1 MTTATTVTLDSVRDL
16 EPLIR
21 EQAADSE
28 RRREMAPEVMSALVD
43 SGVFRMWIPKDYGG
57 LEVDPNDALEIIE
70 ALARIDGSTGWV
82 VSNCVTVAIFHQFL
96 PPVTVKE
103 LLGDPAAVPCGSF
116 WPPGTAEATDD
127 GYVISGNWSF
137 GSAARYATGLMVLNV
152 LTDDDGPVLG
162 EAGAPINVVTFIDRN
177 DVTFV
182 DTWHTLGLR
191 ATGSTNFSVNGL
203 RVPRNRSFVLGPWE
217 TTEGPFAAPLYR
229 MGLIIDAVRIARV
242 GVGIAQGA
250 LTDFIDL
257 ATSKTPAYTG
267 RLTADRET
275 VQDRVAR
282 AQALV
287 QAARDTLRATVRD
300 GWNAAQSGPRITGQ
314 ACVPMGLAAAFALDA
329 SVQAVDLL
337 YESGGSTVF
346 RDECPLQRRF
356 RDLQTLRQNT
366 ITSWSRYESF
376 GKLVLG
382 RPDDWPFHLL

>member
-1 MTTATTVTLDSVRDL
+1 MTTAPAVSLDTVQDL
-16 EPLIR
+16 KELIR
-21 EQAADSE
+21 CHATSAES
-28 RRREMAPEVMSALVD
+28 RREMAPEVMSAFVD
-43 SGVFRMWIPKDYGG
+43 AGLFRMWIPRAYGG
-57 LEVDPNDALEIIE
+57 QEADPNAALEIME
-70 ALARIDGSTGWV
+70 ELARIDGSAGWV

-96 PPVTVKE
+96 PAVTVKE
-103 LLGDPAAVPCGSF
+103 LLGDPATVPCGAF
-116 WPPGTAEATDD
+116 WPPGTARASDD

-137 GSAARYATGLMVLNV
+137 GSAAQYATSLMVLNV
-152 LTDDDGPVLG
+152 LTDDDGPVLS
-162 EAGAPINVVTFIDRN
+162 ATGAPVHVVTFIDRS
-177 DVTFV
+177 DVTFI

-191 ATGSTNFSVNGL
+191 ATGSTNFSVDEL
-203 RVPRNRSFVLGPWE
+203 RVPHDRSYVLGTWE

-229 MGLIIDAVRIARV
+229 MGLIIDAVRIAQV

-250 LTDFIDL
+250 LDDFVDL
-257 ATSKTPAYTG
+257 ATSKTPAYTA

-282 AQALV
+282 AQALI
-287 QAARDTLRATVRD
+287 QAARHTLRTTVRE
-300 GWNAAQSGPRITGQ
+300 GWEAVQAGPRITGA

-337 YESGGSTVF
+337 YESGGSSAF

-376 GKLVLG
+376 GKLILG

>member
-1 MTTATTVTLDSVRDL
+1 
-16 EPLIR
+16 
-21 EQAADSE
+21 
-28 RRREMAPEVMSALVD
+28 
-43 SGVFRMWIPKDYGG
+43 
-57 LEVDPNDALEIIE
+57 
-70 ALARIDGSTGWV
+70 V
-82 VSNCVTVAIFHQFL
+82 VSNCVTVAVFHQFL
-96 PPVTVKE
+96 PAITVKE
-103 LLGDPAAVPCGSF
+103 LLGDPETVSCGSF
-116 WPPGTAEATDD
+116 WPPGTARATGD

-137 GSAARYATGLMVLNV
+137 GSAAHYATSLMVLNV
-152 LTDDDGPVLG
+152 LTDDDGPVLS
-162 EAGAPINVVTFIDRN
+162 EAGGPVHVVAFIDRR
-177 DVTFV
+177 DVTIV

-191 ATGSTNFSVNGL
+191 ATGSTNFSVESL
-203 RVPRNRSFVLGPWE
+203 RVLRDRSFVLGPWE

-250 LTDFIDL
+250 LDDFIEL
-257 ATSKTPAYTG
+257 ATSKTPAYTA
-267 RLTADRET
+267 RPTADRET

-287 QAARDTLRATVRD
+287 QAARNTLRTAVGE
-300 GWNAAQSGPRITGQ
+300 GWEAVQAGPRITGQ

-337 YESGGSTVF
+337 YESGGSTSF

-376 GKLVLG
+376 GKLILG